1 MSIAIE
7 NMPIIFLIIIGIGV
21 AIIVTSVISLAGL
34 SEHTDNYYVASDVS
48 GEKEDTAHLEE
59 LFSYFLEEEEKK
71 NDAFRQMVLDQTKET
86 KSSEKKAHPIAIRK
100 TAKQQIDQHTFNEII
115 KRYEQGEDPQS
126 IAKDLKKGI
135 GEVKLILSLY
145 SMR

>member
-21 AIIVTSVISLAGL
+21 AIIVASVICLAGL
-34 SEHTDNYYVASDVS
+34 SEHTDNYYVASDAS
-48 GEKEDTAHLEE
+48 GEKEEANHLEE

-71 NDAFRQMVLDQTKET
+71 NDAFRKMVLDQSKEAA
-86 KSSEKKAHPIAIRK
+86 KSEKKASPTAIKK
-100 TAKQQIDQHTFNEII
+100 TTKQQIDQNTFNEII